1 MKKTLLIIAGSALVT
16 SLAIKAA
23 PAFAETQASADT
35 ATSVVRTADL
45 DLSSPSGQRA
55 LQQRLVV
62 AAHAVCD
69 DPSAVDLKASN
80 AESQCREQVLAAARA
95 RAEAVA
101 ARNSGEPIRIA
112 IAD

>member
-23 PAFAETQASADT
+23 PAFAEGPAHGDT

-45 DLSSPSGQRA
+45 DLSSPAGQRA

-69 DPSAVDLKASN
+69 DPSAVDLKAAN
-80 AESQCREQVLAAARA
+80 AEAECRAQVLAAARA

-101 ARNSGEPIRIA
+101 GRNSGEPIRIA

>member
-23 PAFAETQASADT
+23 PAFAQTPMGGET

-45 DLSSPSGQRA
+45 DLSSPAGQRV

-69 DPSAVDLKASN
+69 DPSAVDLKAAN
-80 AESQCREQVLAAARA
+80 DESKCRAQVLAAARA
-95 RAEAVA
+95 QADVVA
-101 ARNSGEPIRIA
+101 ARNNGEPIRIA

>member
-23 PAFAETQASADT
+23 PAFAEPAGDDT

-45 DLSSPSGQRA
+45 DLSSERGRRA
-55 LQQRLVV
+55 LDRRLVV

-69 DPSAVDLKASN
+69 DPSAVDLKAAN
-80 AESQCREQVLAAARA
+80 AEWQCRDQVLAAARS
-95 RAEAVA
+95 RAGVIA
-101 ARNSGEPIRIA
+101 ARNDGEPIRIA
-112 IAD
+112 IAR

>member
-23 PAFAETQASADT
+23 PAFAEPPASGDT

-45 DLSSPSGQRA
+45 DLSSELGRRA
-55 LQQRLVV
+55 LDRRLVV

-69 DPSAVDLKASN
+69 DPSAVDLRAAN
-80 AESQCREQVLAAARA
+80 AESQCREQVLAAARV
-95 RAEAVA
+95 RAGVIAG
-101 ARNSGEPIRIA
+101 RNDGEPIRIA
-112 IAD
+112 IAR

>member
-23 PAFAETQASADT
+23 PAIAQAPTDT
-35 ATSVVRTADL
+35 AVSIVRTGDL
-45 DLSSPSGQRA
+45 DLSTPSGRRA
-55 LQQRLVV
+55 LGQRLVV

-69 DPSAVDLKASN
+69 DPSALDLRASN
-80 AESQCREQVLAAARA
+80 DEAKCRADVIAAARS

-101 ARNSGEPIRIA
+101 ARNEGEPIRIA
-112 IAD
+112 IAR